1 MATRKDFH
9 DLTRPGF
16 VPRRV
21 LVVEDEDAARTATRR
36 YLQYRGHEVA
46 AAATAD
52 EGLAKAE
59 LLRPEVLISDWKLS
73 GRRDGIDVAR
83 TLRQRF
89 DLAVIFVT
97 AYALADLRRQTGD
110 LGPVSC
116 LRKPISLDTLAALLD
131 AVETP
136 AVETRVDK

>member
-9 DLTRPGF
+9 DPTRPGF

-36 YLQYRGHEVA
+36 YLQYRGHKVA

-97 AYALADLRRQTGD
+97 AYALADLRQQTQD
-110 LGPVSC
+110 LGAVSC

-131 AVETP
+131 A
-136 AVETRVDK
+136 AETRVRK

>member
-9 DLTRPGF
+9 DAAPPGF
-16 VPRRV
+16 IPRRV
-21 LVVEDEDAARTATRR
+21 LVVEDEDAARTATWR
-36 YLQYRGHEVA
+36 YLQYCGHEVA
-46 AAATAD
+46 AAATVD

-59 LLRPEVLISDWKLS
+59 LLQPEVLICDWKLS

-83 TLRQRF
+83 ALRKRF

-97 AYALADLRRQTGD
+97 AYALADLRQQAGD
-110 LGPVSC
+110 LGAVSC

-131 AVETP
+131 AVET
-136 AVETRVDK
+136 ETCK